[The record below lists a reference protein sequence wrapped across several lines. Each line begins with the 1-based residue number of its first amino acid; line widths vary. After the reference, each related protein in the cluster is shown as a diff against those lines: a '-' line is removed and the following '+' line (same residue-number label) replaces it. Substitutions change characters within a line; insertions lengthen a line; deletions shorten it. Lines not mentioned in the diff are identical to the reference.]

1 MHRGVGGAA
10 QKARPTVGGACSRAA
25 GLVKPH
31 FPCLAII
38 QKLVNRVQLL
48 GRLLED
54 ALNDALQLDR
64 GSTPWRQ

>member
-1 MHRGVGGAA
+1 M
-10 QKARPTVGGACSRAA
+10 GGACSRAA

-31 FPCLAII
+31 SRCLAII
-38 QKLVNRVQLL
+38 QKLVSHVQLH